1 MDDTTF
7 CITLFLT
14 IFFIWN
20 TGLIAFFLFQY
31 IKMRNNLLLID
42 KLSNMILGLGSFFS
56 TSIILYDIIL
66 PEIRRHQNR

>member
-1 MDDTTF
+1 
-7 CITLFLT
+7 TLFLT